1 MARAGHGSN
10 YLPFAGVVDQV
21 GGGGVL
27 AGGLSKHTFLK
38 ETIRQ
43 ASVLTAGY
51 MEGQE
56 ICLKFTK
63 SP

>member
-1 MARAGHGSN
+1 M
-10 YLPFAGVVDQV
+10 PFAGVVDQV
-21 GGGGVL
+21 GGGML
-27 AGGLSKHTFLK
+27 AGGLSKRTFLK

-56 ICLKFTK
+56 ICLKLTK